1 MSLDKLVNGATE
13 QVGTNTVEYG
23 LDDALSRAASF
34 VGSMPTRAVLAS
46 AKVAGYPREETQ
58 QDIAAAIPQLGLEN
72 TTVRL
77 GYSRVL
83 HDTYRLFTD
92 EKLKDISLV
101 GRVLLGVPTTMITG
115 LLGKLTRLDYY
126 NPFTKTVTVYS
137 DVPAIARHELGHAKD
152 FQSGKY
158 PSLYA
163 LARGIL
169 PITWYQELKA
179 SWIAHRS
186 LGAEQ
191 KGQTGRYLMPA
202 FATYLFP
209 AAQYVAGIAFLPFML
224 GAHVMGNVYRGIR
237 AVPGYVKKLFTKPQ
251 SKEKNKKPAPR
262 SQQQPQRIPQSQGIP
277 TLRPA
282 GAPA

>member
-1 MSLDKLVNGATE
+1 MSLDKLVNRATE
-13 QVGTNTVEYG
+13 QVGTNTIEYG
-23 LDDALSRAASF
+23 LDDPLSRMVSF
-34 VGSMPTRAVLAS
+34 VGSMPLRAVLAS

-58 QDIAAAIPQLGLEN
+58 KDIAAAIPQLGLEN
-72 TTVRL
+72 TTVRV

-83 HDTYRLFTD
+83 YDTYRLLTD
-92 EKLKDISLV
+92 EKLKDVSLV
-101 GRVLLGVPTTMITG
+101 GRVLLGVPTTLVTG
-115 LLGKLTRLDYY
+115 LLSKLTRVDCY
-126 NPFTKTVTVYS
+126 NPFTKTATVYS

-179 SWIAHRS
+179 SWIAHGS
-186 LGAEQ
+186 LNTEQ

-209 AAQYVAGIAFLPFML
+209 AAQYVAGIAFLPFMV
-224 GAHVMGNVYRGIR
+224 GAHVVGNVYRGIR

-251 SKEKNKKPAPR
+251 PKEKKEKPTGTP
-262 SQQQPQRIPQSQGIP
+262 QQIP
-277 TLRPA
+277 TRMPQAQGMPMARPA
-282 GAPA
+282 MG

>member
-1 MSLDKLVNGATE
+1 MSLDKLLQRTTE
-13 QVGTNTVEYG
+13 QVGTNTMEYG
-23 LDDALSRAASF
+23 LDDPLSRMVSF
-34 VGSMPTRAVLAS
+34 VGSMPIRVILAS
-46 AKVAGYPREETQ
+46 AKVAGYPHEETQ
-58 QDIAAAIPQLGLEN
+58 KDIAAAISQLGLEN

-92 EKLKDISLV
+92 DNVKNISLV
-101 GRVLLGVPTTMITG
+101 GRLLLGVPTTLVAG
-115 LLGKLTRLDYY
+115 LLGKFTRTDYY
-126 NPFTKTVTVYS
+126 NPFTKTVTLYS
-137 DVPAIARHELGHAKD
+137 DVPAIVRHELGHAKD
-152 FQSGKY
+152 FQSGNY

-186 LGAEQ
+186 LNAEQ

-209 AAQYVAGIAFLPFML
+209 AAQYVAGIAFLPFMV
-224 GAHVMGNVYRGIR
+224 GAHVAGNVYRGIR

-251 SKEKNKKPAPR
+251 PKEKPNGNPKGSPQLPAR
-262 SQQQPQRIPQSQGIP
+262 TSQPQSMPIA
-277 TLRPA
+277 RPA
-282 GAPA
+282 TVPG